1 MNWEVFKEDS
11 EALKN
16 KFAKGLGLCDVSFAC
31 IKGVPYLEIIPALS
45 RIKSEE
51 GLSGLIIEISKEEE
65 KRVGEAIM
73 ELAKNNEDINNSEEA
88 KKAKDKFDKEM
99 KELFERYQAEV
110 DAIGSLEI

>member
-1 MNWEVFKEDS
+1 MSWETFKEDS

-31 IKGVPYLEIIPALS
+31 IKGVPYLEIIPVIS

-51 GLSGLIIEISKEEE
+51 GLSGLLVEIPNEDEE
-65 KRVGEAIM
+65 RLGEAIM

-88 KKAKDKFDKEM
+88 KKARDRFEKEM
-99 KELFERYQAEV
+99 KELFEKYQAEV